1 MYLIILYAK
10 CLSKNYS
17 LSIFFIYTFKI
28 VHSQSKYKISLCFIY
43 TPYSKSQERY
53 KHYFFL
59 LTLLLGQKF
68 VCTKQL
74 ESTTYLHHHGNTV
87 NTSNPIC
94 TFGDKCFRLHHLEAI
109 RKTSQKS

>member
-1 MYLIILYAK
+1 MFYIY
-10 CLSKNYS
+10 
-17 LSIFFIYTFKI
+17 SIFKVLRKI
-28 VHSQSKYKISLCFIY
+28 QTL
-43 TPYSKSQERY
+43 
-53 KHYFFL
+53 FL

-87 NTSNPIC
+87 NTSNPIR
-94 TFGDKCFRLHHLEAI
+94 TFGDKCFRLHHFEAI